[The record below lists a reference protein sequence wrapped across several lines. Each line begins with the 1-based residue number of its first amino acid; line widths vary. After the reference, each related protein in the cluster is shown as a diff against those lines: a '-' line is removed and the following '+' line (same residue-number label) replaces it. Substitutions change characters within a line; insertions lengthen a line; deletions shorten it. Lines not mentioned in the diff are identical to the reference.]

1 MEYPLRI
8 KLTSFTP
15 QQMKLEIP
23 KQKKMVNFHRYLAKL
38 VMELT

>member
-15 QQMKLEIP
+15 QLMKMETPYL
-23 KQKKMVNFHRYLAKL
+23 KKMVNFHRYLAKL